1 MLSYSTVK
9 VNTIADRITR
19 TAEMQLGTSS
29 VAARRDRKKRISLDD
44 GEALESSSS
53 PLLSRSRRIPLRA
66 KTAEILENEKEERV
80 LGNHEK
86 SESATVARRERGRT
100 KQSDATANTF

>member
-9 VNTIADRITR
+9 VNTITDRITR

-44 GEALESSSS
+44 GEALESSS
-53 PLLSRSRRIPLRA
+53 LSS
-66 KTAEILENEKEERV
+66 
-80 LGNHEK
+80 
-86 SESATVARRERGRT
+86 
-100 KQSDATANTF
+100 